1 MINLLVNFTLDTRR
15 WTSFLFVEK
24 FELYIDFN
32 LMLNGH
38 AVRISEILDNP
49 HIRECLFLLTENVG
63 GGITPDE
70 VLENIFKTF
79 FWRKCDETFI
89 KEGIAS

>member
-1 MINLLVNFTLDTRR
+1 M
-15 WTSFLFVEK
+15 TSFLFVEK

-38 AVRISEILDNP
+38 AVHISEILYNP
-49 HIRECLFLLTENVG
+49 HIRECLFLLAEIVG

-70 VLENIFKTF
+70 VLGNIFNTF
-79 FWRKCDETFI
+79 LGRKCDETFI
-89 KEGIAS
+89 KVGIAS

>member
-15 WTSFLFVEK
+15 RTSFLFVEK

-38 AVRISEILDNP
+38 AVRISVILCNP
-49 HIRECLFLLTENVG
+49 HIREYLFLLAEIVG

-70 VLENIFKTF
+70 VLKNIFNTSF
-79 FWRKCDETFI
+79 
-89 KEGIAS
+89 

>member
-1 MINLLVNFTLDTRR
+1 
-15 WTSFLFVEK
+15 
-24 FELYIDFN
+24 
-32 LMLNGH
+32 MLNGH
-38 AVRISEILDNP
+38 AMRILEILYNSR
-49 HIRECLFLLTENVG
+49 IRECLFLLTEIVG

-70 VLENIFKTF
+70 VLKNIFNTF